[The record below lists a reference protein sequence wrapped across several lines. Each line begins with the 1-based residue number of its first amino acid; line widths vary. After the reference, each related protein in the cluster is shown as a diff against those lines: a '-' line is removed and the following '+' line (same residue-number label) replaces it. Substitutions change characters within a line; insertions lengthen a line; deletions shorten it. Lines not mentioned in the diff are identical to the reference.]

1 MRQSVCSCPRCG
13 DEQKLQ
19 KRLFSD
25 VAIAALIT
33 WGDLEEEL
41 VDEAICD
48 DCYKELRDVLI
59 ENSDSL
65 TEVDPIPFTKAG

>member
-1 MRQSVCSCPRCG
+1 MA
-13 DEQKLQ
+13 L
-19 KRLFSD
+19 
-25 VAIAALIT
+25 AALIT

-59 ENSDSL
+59 ENSDDL
-65 TEVDPIPFTKAG
+65 TKINPMQFTKAG